1 MSTVKHVLGISGGK
15 DSAALAIYMKDKYPA
30 LDVTYYF
37 TDTGKE
43 LDETYQLIERLEG
56 YLGEDKNGNKVKV
69 ERLMSEDARK
79 SGQDPFDY
87 YYKVY
92 RGYLPSQQARWCTKF
107 MKIQPFEA
115 FVGDAPTLSYVG
127 IRGDEE
133 REGYLS
139 KKANIQAIFPFRR
152 NIWSEDVIRLV
163 LDNNRMDHVVDLY
176 ATELSGTK
184 LDLVAQVVCK
194 PIEKIENDRMGN
206 AKRQSEKLNRLL
218 EQGIVPFNRMVF
230 QFLKDTSLPLSR
242 EVDYALLENEDVL
255 DKPAI
260 FKLLED
266 SGVGIP
272 GYYDRKEFTVG
283 EQKGTYAR
291 SRSGCYFC
299 FFQQR
304 IEWVWLYEQHP
315 ELFAKAMKYENEDE
329 GFTWA
334 QGESLKD
341 LIHPRRI
348 EQIKAEALNKQVGP
362 SNNRLLSILQ
372 ESDDRECLTCF
383 L

>member
-1 MSTVKHVLGISGGK
+1 MSALKHVLGISGGK
-15 DSAALAIYMKDKYPA
+15 DSAALAIYMKDKYPS
-30 LDVTYYF
+30 LDLTYYF

-43 LDETYQLIERLEG
+43 LDETYHLIERLEG
-56 YLGEDKNGNKVKV
+56 YLGKPIAKLE
-69 ERLMSEDARK
+69 SEDARK

-87 YYKVY
+87 YYKVF
-92 RGYLPSQQARWCTKF
+92 RGYLPSQQARWCTER

-127 IRGDEE
+127 IRGDED

-139 KKANIQAIFPFRR
+139 RKPNIQAIFPFRR
-152 NIWSEDVIRLV
+152 LIWSADVTRLV
-163 LDNNRMDHVVDLY
+163 MDNTKIDHVAELY
-176 ATELSGTK
+176 ASEVNTHA
-184 LDLVAQVVCK
+184 LDVVVQTLRR
-194 PIEKIENDRMGN
+194 PIEQIANDRMGN
-206 AKRQSEKLNRLL
+206 ARRMSEKIDRLL
-218 EQGIVPFNRMVF
+218 EYGTAAFNRVVF
-230 QFLKDTSLPLSR
+230 RFLKDTGLPMSHA
-242 EVDYALLENEDVL
+242 EDYVLLENEDVL
-255 DKPAI
+255 TKADI
-260 FKLLED
+260 LRLLED

-272 GYYDRKEFTVG
+272 GYYEEKEFTVG
-283 EQKGTYAR
+283 EQKGMYSR

-315 ELFAKAMKYENEDE
+315 DLFAKAMKYENEDE

-348 EQIKAEALNKQVGP
+348 EQIKAEALAKNRDR
-362 SNNRLLSILQ
+362 SSNRLLSIL
-372 ESDDRECLTCF
+372 EETDDRACLTCF

>member
-1 MSTVKHVLGISGGK
+1 MSEVKHVLGISGGK
-15 DSAALAIYMKDKYPA
+15 DSAALAIYMKDRYPQ
-30 LDVTYYF
+30 LDLTYYF

-56 YLGEDKNGNKVKV
+56 YLGKKVA
-69 ERLMSEDARK
+69 RLESEDAMK

-87 YYKVY
+87 YYKIF
-92 RGYLPSQQARWCTKF
+92 RGYLPSSQARWCTKV
-107 MKIQPFEA
+107 MKIEPFEV
-115 FVGDAPTLSYVG
+115 FVGEAPTLSYVG
-127 IRGDEE
+127 IRGDED

-152 NIWSEDVIRLV
+152 NIWSEDVIRMV
-163 LDNNRMDHVVDLY
+163 LDNDRMEHVVDLY
-176 ATELSGTK
+176 AAELTGTK
-184 LDLVAQVVCK
+184 RDLVAQLLRK
-194 PIEKIENDRMGN
+194 PIEQIANDRMGN
-206 AKRQSEKLNRLL
+206 AKRQAEKLNRLL
-218 EQGIVPFNRMVF
+218 EQGVVAFNRVVF
-230 QFLKDTSLPLSR
+230 QFLKDTALPLSR

-260 FKLLED
+260 FRLLEE

-272 GYYDRKEFTVG
+272 GYYDQKEFTVG
-283 EQKGTYAR
+283 DKKGTYAR

-315 ELFAKAMKYENEDE
+315 DLFAKAMKYENEDE

-341 LIHPRRI
+341 LIQPRRI
-348 EQIKAEALNKQVGP
+348 EQIKAEALAKNKDKN
-362 SNNRLLSILQ
+362 SNRLLSILE
-372 ESDDRECLTCF
+372 ESDERECLTCF

>member
-1 MSTVKHVLGISGGK
+1 MSSVKHVLGISGGK

-30 LDVTYYF
+30 LDLTYYF

-56 YLGEDKNGNKVKV
+56 YLGKPIAKLE
-69 ERLMSEDARK
+69 SEDARK

-139 KKANIQAIFPFRR
+139 RKSNIQAIFPFRR
-152 NIWSEDVIRLV
+152 NIWSEDVIKFV
-163 LDNNRMDHVVDLY
+163 LDNQRIAQVSELY
-176 ATELSGTK
+176 AAELSGAQ
-184 LDLVAQVVCK
+184 LDVVSQVLRK
-194 PIEKIENDRMGN
+194 PIDYAENDRMGN
-206 AKRQSEKLNRLL
+206 ARRQTEKLNRLL
-218 EQGIVPFNRMVF
+218 EHGVAPFNRVTF
-230 QFLKDTSLPLSR
+230 HALKDSPYPLGL

-260 FKLLED
+260 FRLLED
-266 SGVGIP
+266 SGVGVP
-272 GYYDRKEFTVG
+272 GYYDEKEFTVG
-283 EQKGTYAR
+283 ERKGTYAR

-299 FFQQR
+299 FFQQK

-315 ELFAKAMKYENEDE
+315 ELFAKAMAYENEDE

-341 LIHPRRI
+341 MTHPRRV
-348 EQIKAEALNKQVGP
+348 EQIKAEALAKNKDKS
-362 SNNRLLSILQ
+362 SNKLLSILQ
-372 ESDDRECLTCF
+372 EEDERACLTCF